1 MSQLFVPPYQPC
13 HILHGKSVV
22 TYRPSALLHL
32 AEFSIASSMGPNKT
46 IPITDIIEDK
56 NDWAKIYCTE
66 RQNDKTRTT
75 SGFIGAALQRIY
87 LEKKTYLWVP
97 TNLMWF
103 NHQSGSGESEM
114 WHQKPLPLI
123 LVLKGGCSPEW
134 LDLLD
139 LDCFGVEYGELP
151 SLNP

>member
-56 NDWAKIYCTE
+56 MT
-66 RQNDKTRTT
+66 
-75 SGFIGAALQRIY
+75 GQRY
-87 LEKKTYLWVP
+87 TVQKGKMTKLAPCQASSAQRYKEYNQKKTYLWVP

-151 SLNP
+151 SLNL